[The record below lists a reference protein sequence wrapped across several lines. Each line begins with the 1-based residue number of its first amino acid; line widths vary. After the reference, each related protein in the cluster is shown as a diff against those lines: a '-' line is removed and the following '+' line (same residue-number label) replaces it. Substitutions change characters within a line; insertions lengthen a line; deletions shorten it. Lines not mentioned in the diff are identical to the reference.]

1 MGKQFP
7 IYHKLPINLKKENKM
22 TTITTELK
30 QYTVQYSN
38 GTSKLSVQIMGN
50 SEGMIEDVFYET
62 YGENMDIISITL
74 D

>member
-1 MGKQFP
+1 MHSILFV
-7 IYHKLPINLKKENKM
+7 IYKENKM

-38 GTSKLSVQIMGN
+38 GTSKLNAQIMGN
-50 SEGMIEDVFYET
+50 SEGMVEDVFYET
-62 YGENMDIISITL
+62 YGENMDILSITL

>member
-1 MGKQFP
+1 
-7 IYHKLPINLKKENKM
+7 M